1 MVNKNNN
8 IVVKNL
14 SQIKDNKK
22 ILDNINLSI
31 PINKVVCLVGP
42 SGCGKTSLLRVI
54 AGLDN
59 FNSGTIFF
67 DKKLISKSQ
76 YFVPTED
83 RNIGLVFQESNLFPH
98 LNIFKNVSFGTKK
111 KKYKDIQKETF
122 DILKKI
128 GLPHF
133 SNIYPHQLS
142 GGQKQLVA
150 IARSL
155 ITKPK
160 LLMMDEPFANLDQLL
175 KNKIRDITLHLL
187 QKTFTTALIVTHDPD
202 DAMFMGDF
210 IAVMNKGKILQFDTP
225 VNIYNKPNSSFIA
238 RFFGETLSLKSK
250 VNNKTIKT
258 IFGPIKLTDPRSMD
272 AKEIEIIFRSEAFS
286 ITKKNTKKK
295 QGKIKSKI
303 IAVKYI
309 SENSYLHLDIL
320 DKSVQKHIHI
330 KVPGKFIPPKNKI
343 CYININKKNFFIF
356 KYK

>member
-1 MVNKNNN
+1 MVKNNN
-8 IVVKNL
+8 IIIRSL
-14 SQIKDNKK
+14 SQLKDNKK
-22 ILDNINLSI
+22 ILDDINFNI
-31 PINKVVCLVGP
+31 PIHKVVCLVGP

-54 AGLDN
+54 AGLDK
-59 FNSGTIFF
+59 FNSGEIFF
-67 DKKLISKSQ
+67 DNKLISKPQFSI
-76 YFVPTED
+76 PTED

-98 LNIFKNVSFGTKK
+98 LNVFKNVSFGSKK
-111 KKYKDIQKETF
+111 KKFKDIQKETF
-122 DILKKI
+122 GILKKI

-142 GGQKQLVA
+142 SGQKQLVA

-160 LLMMDEPFANLDQLL
+160 LLMMDEPFANLDQRL

-187 QKTFTTALIVTHDPD
+187 QKTFTTALIVTHDPE

-225 VNIYNKPNSSFIA
+225 DNIYNKPNSAFVT
-238 RFFGETLSLKSK
+238 RFFGETLSLRSK
-250 VNNKTIKT
+250 VNNRNAKT
-258 IFGPIKLTDPRSMD
+258 IFGPIKITDNKIKKT
-272 AKEIEIIFRSEAFS
+272 KEIEIIFRSEAFNV
-286 ITKKNTKKK
+286 TKNNAKKNPR
-295 QGKIKSKI
+295 KIKSKI

-320 DKSVQKHIHI
+320 NNSVQKHLHI

-356 KYK
+356 